1 MCFFTMSTILT
12 TTFLLLLLF
21 IYFID
26 HDDDSELGVTTT
38 VTTNPLW
45 MVKTRM
51 QLQVSQMSNLYKNS
65 LDCLYKVIKQEGI
78 LSLYRGLTA
87 SLVGISE
94 STIHWLIYENL
105 KKRYHLHSDRTSK
118 SWHDW
123 WMYLSCAAVSKFT
136 ASAITYPHEVIRTR
150 LREPPTI
157 LQYKYHGVYHA
168 AVTILREEGVR
179 ALYGGMSAHL
189 LRVVPN
195 TAIMFL
201 CYEGVVHF
209 AKNKFQT

>member
-87 SLVGISE
+87 SLVG
-94 STIHWLIYENL
+94 
-105 KKRYHLHSDRTSK
+105 
-118 SWHDW
+118 
-123 WMYLSCAAVSKFT
+123 MYILLTFLEKG
-136 ASAITYPHEVIRTR
+136 ER
-150 LREPPTI
+150 L
-157 LQYKYHGVYHA
+157 L
-168 AVTILREEGVR
+168 
-179 ALYGGMSAHL
+179 
-189 LRVVPN
+189 
-195 TAIMFL
+195 
-201 CYEGVVHF
+201 
-209 AKNKFQT
+209 